1 MEGAATAGWAIC
13 AHFILLDYPANT
25 KRFSAR
31 EREIAINR
39 LQADNVSSVIEEA
52 PRLTSLQ
59 AVVTALGNWRLWLLT
74 VGYMVG
80 CFILFG
86 YMDNTNNVLQVI
98 VGSSTLSYFY
108 PTLVAGL
115 GYTSHMAQYM
125 VRACIRS
132 IRDLRCVAIILI
144 V

>member
-1 MEGAATAGWAIC
+1 MEGAATVGWAIC

-80 CFILFG
+80 CFILFE
-86 YMDNTNNVLQVI
+86 YMDNTNNVL
-98 VGSSTLSYFY
+98 
-108 PTLVAGL
+108 
-115 GYTSHMAQYM
+115 
-125 VRACIRS
+125 
-132 IRDLRCVAIILI
+132 
-144 V
+144 